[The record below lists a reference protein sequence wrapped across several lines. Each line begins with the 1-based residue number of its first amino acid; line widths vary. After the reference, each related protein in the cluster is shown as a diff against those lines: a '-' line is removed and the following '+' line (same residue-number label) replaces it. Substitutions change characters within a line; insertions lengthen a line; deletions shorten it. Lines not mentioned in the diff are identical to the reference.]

1 MAFQTAHHNVQ
12 GASWR
17 RMATVGGILIAIMV
31 ALVIAFA
38 LPGIH
43 SAPQDVPITIV
54 GSQSQRT
61 QVETALET
69 AGKDVWQFH
78 SAPDAATAKD
88 QILHRTVYGAFV
100 VSTGGTKLYYAS
112 AASEAVATLLTQ
124 TASHLGAAAGTP
136 VTTTDVSPFTSTDP
150 KGIGL
155 AAGALPI
162 ALGGWIAAVGIITL
176 IVGTWQRLVTASAFA
191 IVGGFALIGVLYGI
205 GTLQGNYFG
214 NSLAAMLAIA
224 ATSFLV
230 LGLQRFLKGIGIG
243 IAAMILIVLG
253 NPLSG
258 LSSAPELLPQPWGI
272 LGQLL
277 PPGAT
282 GTLLRNVSF
291 FHGHAIALPLIILA
305 AWLVLG
311 LIMYGL
317 GTLREG
323 GKIETVTV
331 SID

>member
-1 MAFQTAHHNVQ
+1 MTSQTVQ
-12 GASWR
+12 PRVPGASWR
-17 RMATVGGILIAIMV
+17 RMVTVGGVLIAIMV

-43 SAPQDVPITIV
+43 SAPRDVPIAIV
-54 GSQSQRT
+54 ASQPQRA
-61 QVETALET
+61 QIEAALDK
-69 AGKDVWQFH
+69 AGEGVWHYH
-78 SAPDAATAKD
+78 SALNLAAAKD
-88 QILHRTVYGAFV
+88 QILDRTVYGAFIV
-100 VSTGGTKLYYAS
+100 TEGGTKLYYAS

-124 TASHLGAAAGTP
+124 TASHLGTAASIP
-136 VTTTDVSPFTSTDP
+136 VTAADIRPFTSRDP
-150 KGIGL
+150 RGAGL

-162 ALGGWIAAVGIITL
+162 ALGGWVAAVGIIML
-176 IVGTWQRLVTASAFA
+176 IGGTWQRLATAGGFA
-191 IVGGFALIGVLYGI
+191 ILGGFALIGVLYGI

-214 NSLAAMLAIA
+214 NSLAAMLAIG

-243 IAAMILIVLG
+243 IAALILIVLG

-258 LSSAPELLPQPWGI
+258 LSSAPELLPHPWGT

-291 FHGHAIALPLIILA
+291 FDGHAIALPLIILA
-305 AWLVLG
+305 AWLVVG
-311 LIMYGL
+311 LSLHGL

-323 GKIETVTV
+323 RKFDTVTV
-331 SID
+331 RID

>member
-1 MAFQTAHHNVQ
+1 MTSQTVQ
-12 GASWR
+12 PRVPGASWR
-17 RMATVGGILIAIMV
+17 RMVTVGGVLIAIMV

-43 SAPQDVPITIV
+43 SAPRDVPIAIV
-54 GSQSQRT
+54 ASQPQRA
-61 QVETALET
+61 QIEAALDK
-69 AGKDVWQFH
+69 AGEGVWHYH
-78 SAPDAATAKD
+78 SAPNAAAAKD
-88 QILHRTVYGAFV
+88 QILDRSVYGVFIV
-100 VSTGGTKLYYAS
+100 TEGGTKLYYAS

-124 TASHLGAAAGTP
+124 TASHLGTAASIP
-136 VTTTDVSPFTSTDP
+136 VTATDIRPFTSRDP
-150 KGIGL
+150 RGAGL

-162 ALGGWIAAVGIITL
+162 ALGGWVAAVGIIML
-176 IVGTWQRLVTASAFA
+176 IGGTWQRLATAGGFA
-191 IVGGFALIGVLYGI
+191 ILGGFALIGVLYGI

-214 NSLAAMLAIA
+214 NSLAAMLAIG

-243 IAAMILIVLG
+243 IAALILIVLG

-258 LSSAPELLPQPWGI
+258 LSSAPELLPHPWGT

-291 FHGHAIALPLIILA
+291 FDGHAIALPLIILA
-305 AWLVLG
+305 AWLVVG
-311 LIMYGL
+311 LSLYGL

-323 GKIETVTV
+323 RKFDTVTV
-331 SID
+331 RID

>member
-1 MAFQTAHHNVQ
+1 MAFQKVHGTAL

-17 RMATVGGILIAIMV
+17 RMVTVGGVLIAIMV

-43 SAPQDVPITIV
+43 SAPRDVPITIV
-54 GSQSQRT
+54 GSPSQRT
-61 QVETALET
+61 QIEAALDK
-69 AGKDVWQFH
+69 AGEGVWHYQ
-78 SAPDAATAKD
+78 SAPTATIAQD
-88 QILHRTVYGAFV
+88 EILGRAVYGAFV
-100 VSTGGTKLYYAS
+100 ATDTGAKLYYAS

-124 TASHLGAAAGTP
+124 TEAHLAAATGGP
-136 VTTTDVSPFTSTDP
+136 VATKDVSSFTSGDP
-150 KGIGL
+150 RGIGL

-162 ALGGWIAAVGIITL
+162 ALGGWVAAVGIIML
-176 IVGTWQRLVTASAFA
+176 IAGTWQRLATAGGFA

-205 GTLQGNYFG
+205 GTLQGNYLG
-214 NSLAAMLAIA
+214 NSLAAMLAIG

-230 LGLQRFLKGIGIG
+230 LGLQRFLKAIGIG
-243 IAAMILIVLG
+243 IAALVLIVLG

-258 LSSAPELLPQPWGI
+258 LSSAPELLPQPWGA

-291 FHGHAIALPLIILA
+291 FDGHAIGLPVTVLF

-311 LIMYGL
+311 LVMYGF

-323 GKIETVTV
+323 RNFETLTIA
-331 SID
+331 ID

>member
-1 MAFQTAHHNVQ
+1 MAIQTAHDSVP

-17 RMATVGGILIAIMV
+17 RMATSGGVLIAIMV

-43 SAPQDVPITIV
+43 SAPRDVPITVV
-54 GSQSQRT
+54 GSQAQRT
-61 QVETALET
+61 QFEAALDK
-69 AGKDVWQFH
+69 AGEGVWHYH
-78 SAPDAATAKD
+78 SASNVAAAKD
-88 QILHRTVYGAFV
+88 QILDRSVYGVFV
-100 VSTGGTKLYYAS
+100 VTDTGTKLYYAS

-124 TASHLGAAAGTP
+124 TASHLEATTGTP
-136 VTTTDVSPFTSTDP
+136 VTATDVRPFTSTDP
-150 KGIGL
+150 RGVGL

-162 ALGGWIAAVGIITL
+162 ALGGWIAAVGIIAL
-176 IVGTWQRLVTASAFA
+176 IAGTWQRLATAGGFA
-191 IVGGFALIGVLYGI
+191 IAGGFALVGVLFGI
-205 GTLQGNYFG
+205 GALQGNYLAD
-214 NSLAAMLAIA
+214 SLAAMLSIG

-243 IAAMILIVLG
+243 IAALILIVLG

-258 LSSAPELLPQPWGI
+258 LSSAPELLPHPWGA

-291 FHGHAIALPLIILA
+291 FDGHAIAMPLAILT
-305 AWLVLG
+305 AWLVVG

-323 GKIETVTV
+323 RTFETVTV
-331 SID
+331 PID